1 MPVTITI
8 TGEDAYQ
15 AIVEL
20 RDLGEALNQVIFR
33 KERFSHRD
41 EAALEPV
48 DSLSKVSE
56 NATDSGETDAP
67 AAPARRGRKPKAA
80 EPAPAASAAPEPTP
94 EPAPA
99 AAAPEPTPEPAPA
112 AAEQAPTPE
121 PAPAAAEQAPD
132 PQPTGEPITHDS
144 LRALLGLYV
153 KGFGM
158 PAALEDGPKIIGYEK
173 VGQIPDGEVAAV
185 HAKAS
190 AIVND
195 CLARKERFG
204 G

>member
-99 AAAPEPTPEPAPA
+99 AA
-112 AAEQAPTPE
+112 
-121 PAPAAAEQAPD
+121 EQAPD